1 MSATIKVLHNPRCS
15 KSRCALDFLKAK
27 DKTFEVIEYLDKPLS
42 KEEMKAILK
51 KLNIPAEQWV
61 RKNEEDYK
69 THFKGKTLSEDE
81 WIEAMLKFPKL
92 IERPVVIVGDKAV
105 IARPDERI
113 LEIL

>member
-1 MSATIKVLHNPRCS
+1 MEIIIKVLHNPRCS
-15 KSRCALDFLKAK
+15 KSRCAIDFLRSKEM
-27 DKTFEVIEYLDKPLS
+27 TFEVIEYLDKPLS
-42 KEEMKAILK
+42 KEEMKSVLN
-51 KLNIPAEQWV
+51 KLNISAEQWI

-69 THFKGKTLSEDE
+69 AHFKGKTLTDDE

-92 IERPVVIVGDKAV
+92 IERPVVIVGEKAV

>member
-1 MSATIKVLHNPRCS
+1 M
-15 KSRCALDFLKAK
+15 
-27 DKTFEVIEYLDKPLS
+27 IEYLEKPLS
-42 KEEMKAILK
+42 KEEMKAVLI

-69 THFKGKTLSEDE
+69 THFKGKTLSDDE
-81 WIEAMLKFPKL
+81 WIDAMLKFPKL
-92 IERPVVIVGDKAV
+92 IERPVVIVGEKAV

>member
-1 MSATIKVLHNPRCS
+1 MEIMIQVLHNPRCS
-15 KSRCALDFLKAK
+15 KSRCAIDFLRSKE
-27 DKTFEVIEYLDKPLS
+27 KTFEVIEYLDKPLS
-42 KEEMKAILK
+42 KEEMKSVLN
-51 KLNIPAEQWV
+51 KLNISAEQWI

-69 THFKGKTLSEDE
+69 THFKGKTLTDDE

-92 IERPVVIVGDKAV
+92 IERPVVIVGEKAV

>member
-1 MSATIKVLHNPRCS
+1 MDTIIKVLHNPRCS
-15 KSRCALDFLKAK
+15 KSRCALDFLKLK
-27 DKTFEVIEYLDKPLS
+27 ERSFEVIEYLEKPLS
-42 KEEMKAILK
+42 KEEMKAVLI

-69 THFKGKTLSEDE
+69 THFKGKTLSDDE
-81 WIEAMLKFPKL
+81 WIDAMLKFPKL
-92 IERPVVIVGDKAV
+92 IERPVVIVGEKAV

>member
-1 MSATIKVLHNPRCS
+1 M
-15 KSRCALDFLKAK
+15 
-27 DKTFEVIEYLDKPLS
+27 DKTLS

-51 KLNIPAEQWV
+51 KLDIPAVQWV

-69 THFKGKTLSEDE
+69 THYKGKTLNDDE
-81 WIEAMLKFPKL
+81 WIDAMLKFPKL

>member
-1 MSATIKVLHNPRCS
+1 MSASIKVLHNPRCS
-15 KSRCALDFLKAK
+15 KSRCAIDFLKSK

-42 KEEMKAILK
+42 KDEMKAILK

-61 RKNEEDYK
+61 RKNEEDFK
-69 THFKGKTLSEDE
+69 VHFKGKTLSEDE
-81 WIEAMLKFPKL
+81 WIDAMLKFPKL

>member
-1 MSATIKVLHNPRCS
+1 MEIMIQVLHNPRCS
-15 KSRCALDFLKAK
+15 KSRCAIDFLRSKEK
-27 DKTFEVIEYLDKPLS
+27 SFEVIEYLDKPLS
-42 KEEMKAILK
+42 KAEMKSVLK
-51 KLNIPAEQWV
+51 KLNIPAEQWI

-69 THFKGKTLSEDE
+69 THFKGKTLTDDE

-92 IERPVVIVGDKAV
+92 IERPVVIVGEKAV

>member
-1 MSATIKVLHNPRCS
+1 MATDIKVLHNPRCS
-15 KSRCALDFLKAK
+15 KSRCALDYLKAK
-27 DKTFEVIEYLDKPLS
+27 DRAFEVIEYLDKPLS

-69 THFKGKTLSEDE
+69 THFKGKTLSDDE
-81 WIEAMLKFPKL
+81 WIDAMLKFPKL
-92 IERPVVIVGDKAV
+92 IERPVVIVGERAV

>member
-1 MSATIKVLHNPRCS
+1 M
-15 KSRCALDFLKAK
+15 
-27 DKTFEVIEYLDKPLS
+27 TFEVIEYLDKPLS
-42 KEEMKAILK
+42 KEEMKSVLN
-51 KLNIPAEQWV
+51 KLNISAEQWI

-69 THFKGKTLSEDE
+69 AHFKGKTLTDDE

-92 IERPVVIVGDKAV
+92 IERPVVIVGEKAV

>member
-1 MSATIKVLHNPRCS
+1 MIQVLHNPRCS
-15 KSRCALDFLKAK
+15 KSRCAIDFLRSKE
-27 DKTFEVIEYLDKPLS
+27 KTFEVIEYLDKPLS
-42 KEEMKAILK
+42 KEEMKSVLK
-51 KLNIPAEQWV
+51 KLNIPVEQWI

-69 THFKGKTLSEDE
+69 THFKGKTLTDDE

-92 IERPVVIVGDKAV
+92 IERPVVIVGEKAV